1 MKVFSL
7 LGHLGFSYTGAIIL
21 MILFIPNIIWAQHK
35 PEGYSF
41 ANENRLLLVFE
52 RTGEV
57 LTTTC
62 ALIFDD
68 FNLHTW
74 TPWTW
79 WLIATMVLMMVY
91 LLWWVRY
98 FTTGQTLNGFYR
110 SLLGIPV
117 PGAVLPVAAFFLLGI
132 YGKVIWMLISAVIL
146 GIGHIGIHIQHK
158 RELNT

>member
-1 MKVFSL
+1 M
-7 LGHLGFSYTGAIIL
+7 LGHLGFSYIGAIIL
-21 MILFIPNIIWAQHK
+21 MMLFIPNIIWARHK
-35 PEGYSF
+35 PKGYSF
-41 ANENRLLLVFE
+41 ANENKLLLVFE

-79 WLIATMVLMMVY
+79 WLIVTMVLMMVY
-91 LLWWVRY
+91 ILWWVRY

-146 GIGHIGIHIQHK
+146 GIGHIGIHIQHE

>member
-1 MKVFSL
+1 M